1 MNLSI
6 SSNDI
11 AILHTE
17 TTPRCTGYIIFEDA
31 TCQRVI
37 LVKTHKGNYS
47 FPKGKRE
54 KKFRKRLW
62 EQLNLW
68 IGSSGKVLS
77 N

>member
-17 TTPRCTGYIIFEDA
+17 TTPRCSGYIIFEDA

-54 KKFRKRLW
+54 KRRRNP
-62 EQLNLW
+62 EN
-68 IGSSGKVLS
+68 GSSRSGRRNRFNS
-77 N
+77 